1 MNSSH
6 WDLASSAGP
15 AVVILPVVGL
25 VVVVVLVAAV
35 VWGRRSKAAGAR
47 PPRPEEQP
55 RLPEGGPVG
64 EVMEERE
71 PNEVPRQEH
80 SRLNPTQLSGT
91 GTSPV
96 RPADPKDSDGSGH

>member
-1 MNSSH
+1 MNSTH
-6 WDLASSAGP
+6 WDLASSPGLTG
-15 AVVILPVVGL
+15 VILPVVGL
-25 VVVVVLVAAV
+25 VVVVVLIAAV
-35 VWGRRSKAAGAR
+35 VWGRRSKAAEAR

-55 RLPEGGPVG
+55 RLPESGPVG

-80 SRLNPTQLSGT
+80 DRLTPTQLG

-96 RPADPKDSDGSGH
+96 RPGDREDSDGPGH